1 MLDPVPPDAV
11 IRAQALSVS
20 DAGEPR
26 TPLEPANRAEARR
39 SESRTRR
46 ETKRAQDAAHRDAVA
61 ASVAEKWAQDQHLIS
76 EVAAYFEGKLAE
88 FGVKL
93 APDFRPGNGDTIV
106 GAATIAV
113 LGLDGRDRR
122 VTLTVHNQGAVHVS
136 YETPPSKAV
145 LLGHKEF
152 QIATATRATY
162 EAEIF
167 DFLEFAL

>member
-1 MLDPVPPDAV
+1 MPENLE
-11 IRAQALSVS
+11 RRLSRLI
-20 DAGEPR
+20 AR
-26 TPLEPANRAEARR
+26 KRAEAKAAR
-39 SESRTRR
+39 ER
-46 ETKRAQDAAHRDAVA
+46 ETQQAQNAAHRDAVA
-61 ASVAEKWAQDQHLIS
+61 ASVAEKWDQDQHIIS
-76 EVAAYFEGKLAE
+76 EVAAYFEAKLAE

-93 APDFRPGNGDTIV
+93 APEFRPGNGHTIV

-122 VTLTVHNQGAVHVS
+122 ITLTVHNQGAVHVS
-136 YETPPSKAV
+136 YETPPSKAA

-152 QIATATRATY
+152 QIPTATRATY

>member
-1 MLDPVPPDAV
+1 MPENLEQ
-11 IRAQALSVS
+11 RLSRLI
-20 DAGEPR
+20 AR
-26 TPLEPANRAEARR
+26 KRAEARAAR
-39 SESRTRR
+39 ER
-46 ETKRAQDAAHRDAVA
+46 ETKRAQTAAHRDAVA
-61 ASVAEKWAQDQHLIS
+61 ASVAEKWAQDQHIIS
-76 EVAAYFEGKLAE
+76 EVAAYFEAKLAE

-93 APDFRPGNGDTIV
+93 APDFRPGDGHTII
-106 GAATIAV
+106 GTGTIKV